1 MRNVYYFLLS
11 FFSFVACSVPTL
23 PVVDNDFYTVNIF
36 IPGQIQGSPPLESLV
51 AGLYEAENNLGSNNL
66 KISVLEAGFDQG
78 EWDRQFEK
86 MVNTVQANLYITTN
100 PSMRGIV
107 EKMAKR
113 FPKKNF
119 LIFETD
125 PIDLPN
131 VLSIDF
137 KSDEL
142 AYLSGIFAASYLSEI
157 YPNLTPY
164 VGVLIGQEYPK
175 MEAIILSFMSG
186 FNSYAEETKISY
198 RVLGNWYDAERARQL
213 ADQFYDSGVMGVFT
227 IAGLANQGVVQS
239 AKENDRYVMFYEA
252 SLNDPALLFNNT
264 IFSGFI
270 DYKNLCAFLI
280 NEGYNGSL
288 PFGEHIIYG
297 LEDSILGFLDS
308 NDNLKEKLDKNRF
321 VLGLAL
327 DSLENE

>member
-1 MRNVYYFLLS
+1 MRKIHYLLLS
-11 FFSFVACSVPTL
+11 LFSFIACSVPTL
-23 PVVDNDFYTVNIF
+23 PVVDNNFYVINVF

-51 AGLYEAENNLGSNNL
+51 AGLYEAENALGENL
-66 KISVLEAGFDQG
+66 KVSILEAGFDQG

-100 PSMRGIV
+100 PSMRGVV

-119 LIFETD
+119 LIFESD
-125 PIDLPN
+125 SIDLPN
-131 VLSIDF
+131 IMSVDF

-142 AYLSGIFAASYLSEI
+142 AYLSGVFAASYLSEV
-157 YPNLTPY
+157 YPNLNPY
-164 VGVLIGQEYPK
+164 VGILIGQEYPK
-175 MEAIILSFMSG
+175 MEKIVLNFMAG
-186 FNSYAEETKISY
+186 FNSYAEDTKISY

-239 AKENDRYVMFYEA
+239 AKENNRYVMFYES
-252 SLNDPALLFNNT
+252 SLNDPSLLFNNT

-270 DYKNLCAFLI
+270 DYKNLSSFLI
-280 NEGYNGSL
+280 SEAYNGSL
-288 PFGEHIIYG
+288 PLGEHVVYG
-297 LEDSILGFLDS
+297 LGDSILGFLDS

-321 VLGLAL
+321 VLGLAF